1 MKIVECYR
9 KSFQKLLKFS
19 KLFLEYLFSKMYMYN
34 NNNNINIYSNMM
46 RIKFYRKVKKKLIIL
61 V

>member
-34 NNNNINIYSNMM
+34 NNNNINIYSNMT
-46 RIKFYRKVKKKLIIL
+46 RIKFYRKQKKN
-61 V
+61 